1 MHIIGFVEFQRRVL
15 VLQPFELRKEC
26 SRIAV
31 AGKKNSIAQNRFKQ
45 RRKCGILIAQA
56 LPGVRCGK
64 SGNGRKIAAFG
75 AFTEVSYKT
84 DQELKRTLGHLA
96 YVLGGLNALST
107 IKSYK
112 AVIEHE
118 NGVVEGEFI
127 YGAMSNSL
135 SVAGMVRLNDDL
147 VDLSDGKFEILLVRR
162 PKDVMEVNS
171 ILTGVLNKTY
181 DSPCLTV
188 AQSSFVKVTFEEPV
202 PWTRDGEDGG
212 THRTLTLRSHR
223 HAVDIYC

>member
-1 MHIIGFVEFQRRVL
+1 MTLPQEKRPKLGYIPMGTANDVANTLGLPIRQPGRAAEMILAGTPLHYDVGEMDGVGFFTY
-15 VLQPFELRKEC
+15 
-26 SRIAV
+26 
-31 AGKKNSIAQNRFKQ
+31 
-45 RRKCGILIAQA
+45 
-56 LPGVRCGK
+56 
-64 SGNGRKIAAFG
+64 IAAFG

-96 YVLGGLNALST
+96 YVLGGLNALSA